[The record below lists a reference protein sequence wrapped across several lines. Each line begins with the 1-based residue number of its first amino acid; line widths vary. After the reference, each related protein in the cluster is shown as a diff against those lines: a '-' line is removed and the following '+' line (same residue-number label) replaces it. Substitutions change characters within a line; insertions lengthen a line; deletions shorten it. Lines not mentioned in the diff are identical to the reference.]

1 MCKDKENTEQ
11 DQTTTQTAETAEETQ
26 TDVPSEENKSDESKT
41 ADKKKKD
48 KKESKKDKK
57 NDELKQ
63 LQEKLESQ
71 KESYMRLAA
80 EYDNYRKRT
89 ANEKLSI
96 YDDATAKAV
105 EELLPVADSM
115 QMALQSLAD
124 APDEVKKGIELVNQQ
139 LEKSFEKLKIT
150 SFGEVGD
157 DFDPQLHNA
166 VSRVENE
173 ELGENQIAS
182 VFQKGYKIGD
192 KVIRHAMVQVA
203 NCD

>member
-11 DQTTTQTAETAEETQ
+11 DQTSAQTAETAEETPA
-26 TDVPSEENKSDESKT
+26 DAPSEENKTDESKS

-57 NDELKQ
+57 NDEIKQ

-166 VSRVENE
+166 VSKVENE

>member
-11 DQTTTQTAETAEETQ
+11 DQTAAQTAETVEETQ

>member
-11 DQTTTQTAETAEETQ
+11 DQTTAQTPETAEETQ

-166 VSRVENE
+166 VSKVENE

>member
-26 TDVPSEENKSDESKT
+26 TDIPSEENKSDESKT

>member
-1 MCKDKENTEQ
+1 
-11 DQTTTQTAETAEETQ
+11 
-26 TDVPSEENKSDESKT
+26 
-41 ADKKKKD
+41 
-48 KKESKKDKK
+48 
-57 NDELKQ
+57 
-63 LQEKLESQ
+63 
-71 KESYMRLAA
+71 MRLAA

-166 VSRVENE
+166 VSKVENE

>member
-11 DQTTTQTAETAEETQ
+11 DQTTAQTAETVEETQ

-57 NDELKQ
+57 SDELKQ

-182 VFQKGYKIGD
+182 VFQKGYKIVD

>member
-1 MCKDKENTEQ
+1 MSKDTKETKENVCEPENQEEEVTASEPTE
-11 DQTTTQTAETAEETQ
+11 E
-26 TDVPSEENKSDESKT
+26 
-41 ADKKKKD
+41 KKD
-48 KKESKKDKK
+48 KKKVKKEAKKDKSEEK
-57 NDELKQ
+57 IKELEDT
-63 LQEKLESQ
+63 LASQ

-96 YDDATAKAV
+96 YTDATAKAI

-115 QMALQSLAD
+115 QMAIQSLQD
-124 APDEVKKGIELVNQQ
+124 APEEFKKGIELVSQQ
-139 LEKSFEKLKIT
+139 LEKSFEKLNVK
-150 SFGEVGD
+150 SFGEIGD
-157 DFDPQLHNA
+157 DFDPELHNA
-166 VSRVENE
+166 VSKVENE
-173 ELGENQIAS
+173 DLGENQLAM